1 VPVDAG
7 RLPAIAALTLAFLL
21 LPPTAGTVGGEDG
34 LRAGAATVSFR
45 VPAGAPLAGY
55 GAFARRL
62 WFPDILGRYPHAF
75 WFSPHQGE
83 LDPVGARALVLESDS
98 VRVAWVAVDLIAVDR
113 AFTQRVLQRLDSAGQ
128 PPTALILSATHTH
141 SGPGAFLHFGVLNAV
156 ASDSEDGAVR
166 EALVESVVEAV
177 RRAQAGR
184 VAARVGVGTIQAPGL
199 TTGRLGYPVDPEV
212 VVLKIVSERGA
223 PVAALW
229 NFAIHG
235 TMLGPRNMKIS
246 GDVMGV
252 ASRQLESAL
261 GVPVLFINGAV
272 ADVSPKFHGLTEQER
287 VGGLLAAAVRQAWDG
302 ITAVEVGPL
311 AVRRAKVEL
320 DPPSLG
326 LRNCLGRWLP
336 SARRLPLGRFL
347 PRETELIG
355 GVLGR
360 AAWVTVPGELQ
371 TSFGVR
377 IKSSAAAGGR
387 RGLVAGL
394 SNDYLG
400 YFIAGADAER
410 IAYVAC
416 ANLYGPAAAERITA
430 AAVTLLGGLGGSGR

>member
-1 VPVDAG
+1 MPVDEARG
-7 RLPAIAALTLAFLL
+7 LCTAALALLLLL
-21 LPPTAGTVGGEDG
+21 LPPTASTVFADDG
-34 LRAGAATVSFR
+34 LRAGAASVSFQ

-75 WFSPHQGE
+75 WFRPHQGE
-83 LDPVGARALVLESDS
+83 LAPVGARALVLESGS
-98 VRVAWVAVDLIAVDR
+98 VRVAWVAVDLIAVDH
-113 AFTQRVLQRLDSAGQ
+113 AFTQRVRQRLASAGQ
-128 PPTALILSATHTH
+128 PPATLIVTASHTH
-141 SGPGAFLHFGVLNAV
+141 SGPGAFMHFGVLNAV
-156 ASDSEDGAVR
+156 ATDSEDAAVR
-166 EALVESVVEAV
+166 DALVGSVAEAV
-177 RRAQAGR
+177 QRAQAGR
-184 VAARVGVGTIQAPGL
+184 VPARVGVGTSQAPGL
-199 TTGRLGYPVDPEV
+199 TTGRLGYAVDPEV

-223 PVAALW
+223 PLAGLW

-235 TMLGPRNMKIS
+235 TMLGPRNLKIS

-252 ASRQLESAL
+252 ASRQLESTL

-272 ADVSPKFHGLTEQER
+272 GDVSPKYHGLTEQER
-287 VGGLLAAAVRQAWDG
+287 VGGVLAAAVRQAWDG
-302 ITAVEVGPL
+302 ITVVEAGPL
-311 AVRRAKVEL
+311 AVRREKVEL

-336 SARRLPLGRFL
+336 SALRIPLGRLL
-347 PRETELIG
+347 PRETELIA

-371 TSFGVR
+371 TSLGLT
-377 IKSSAAAGGR
+377 IKRSATARGR

-400 YFIAGADAER
+400 YFIAGTDAER
-410 IAYVAC
+410 VAYVAC
-416 ANLYGPAAAERITA
+416 ANIYGPGAAERITA
-430 AAVTLLGGLGGSGR
+430 AAVTLLGELGGSSR

>member
-1 VPVDAG
+1 MPVDAG
-7 RLPAIAALTLAFLL
+7 RLPAIAALTLALLL
-21 LPPTAGTVGGEDG
+21 LPPTAATVGGEAA
-34 LRAGAATVSFR
+34 LRAGAATVSFQ

-75 WFSPHQGE
+75 WFGPHQGE
-83 LDPVGARALVLESDS
+83 LDPVGARALVLESGS
-98 VRVAWVAVDLIAVDR
+98 VRVAWVAVDLIAVDH
-113 AFTQRVLQRLDSAGQ
+113 AFTQRVRQRLDSAGQ
-128 PPTALILSATHTH
+128 APAALIVSASHTH
-141 SGPGAFLHFGVLNAV
+141 SGPGAFLHFGGLNAV

-166 EALVESVVEAV
+166 EALVESVAEAV

-199 TTGRLGYPVDPEV
+199 TTGRLGYAVDPEV

-223 PVAALW
+223 PVAGLW

-252 ASRQLESAL
+252 ASRQLESTL
-261 GVPVLFINGAV
+261 GVPVLFVNGAV
-272 ADVSPKFHGLTEQER
+272 ADVSPKFHGLAERER
-287 VGGLLAAAVRQAWDG
+287 VGGLLAGAVRQAWDG
-302 ITAVEVGPL
+302 ITSFDAGPL
-311 AVRRAKVEL
+311 AVGQAKVEL
-320 DPPSLG
+320 DAPSLG
-326 LRNCLGRWLP
+326 LRSCLGRWLP
-336 SARRLPLGRFL
+336 SAFRIPLGSLL
-347 PRETELIG
+347 PRETELSG

-371 TSFGVR
+371 TSLGVR

-387 RGLVAGL
+387 TGLVAGL

-400 YFIAGADAER
+400 YFIARADAER
-410 IAYVAC
+410 VAYVAC

>member
-1 VPVDAG
+1 MPGDAARVLG
-7 RLPAIAALTLAFLL
+7 AVALTLALLL
-21 LPPTAGTVGGEDG
+21 LPPTAPTVGGEEG
-34 LRAGAATVSFR
+34 LRAGAASVSLR

-75 WFSPHQGE
+75 WLKPHQGE
-83 LDPVGARALVLESDS
+83 LDPVGARALVLESGS

-113 AFTQRVLQRLDSAGQ
+113 AFTQRVLQRLDNAGQ
-128 PPTALILSATHTH
+128 PPGALILSASHTH
-141 SGPGAFLHFGVLNAV
+141 SGPGAFMHFGALNAV
-156 ASDSEDGAVR
+156 ATDAEDSVVR
-166 EALVESVVEAV
+166 DALVESVAEAV
-177 RRAQAGR
+177 LRARAGR
-184 VAARVGVGTIQAPGL
+184 VPARVGVGSIQAPGL
-199 TTGRLGYPVDPEV
+199 TTGRLGYAVDPEI

-223 PVAALW
+223 PLAGLW

-235 TMLGPRNMKIS
+235 TMLGKRNLRLS
-246 GDVMGV
+246 SDVMGV

-272 ADVSPKFHGLTEQER
+272 GDVSPRFHGLTERER
-287 VGGLLAAAVRQAWDG
+287 VGGQLAAAVRQAWEG
-302 ITAVEVGPL
+302 ITAADDGPL

-326 LRNCLGRWLP
+326 LRSCLGRWLP
-336 SARRLPLGRFL
+336 SAWRLPLGRFL
-347 PRETELIG
+347 PRETELVA

-360 AAWVTVPGELQ
+360 AAWVTMPGELQ
-371 TSFGVR
+371 TSQGTV
-377 IKSSAAAGGR
+377 IKGSVATRGR

-400 YFIAGADAER
+400 YFIAGPDSQR
-410 IAYVAC
+410 VAYVAC

-430 AAVTLLGGLGGSGR
+430 AAVTLLGALEGASR